1 MGDVVTLR
9 GWLSAAAVWLA
20 CVLAYWAL
28 IRAGS
33 REGGN

>member
-1 MGDVVTLR
+1 MVSLR
-9 GWLSAAAVWLA
+9 DWLSAAAVWLA
-20 CVLAYWAL
+20 CVIAYWAL

>member
-9 GWLSAAAVWLA
+9 DWLSAAGVWIV
-20 CVLAYWAL
+20 CVIAYWAL
-28 IRAGS
+28 IRAGT